1 MSQVLQSGS
10 LLQSGKYII
19 KGVLGQGGFGITYLA
34 EQVSLHREVAI
45 KEFFIQSICDRD
57 SEGTQVHTVSQ
68 QASTTVEKYKQKFL
82 NEANTISGLHHPNI
96 ISIFDVFEEN
106 DTAYYVMEYINGGSL
121 QDIIN
126 EKNRLPESDA
136 IDYITHIANAV
147 DYLHSRRINHYDI
160 KPANILIR
168 QGGTPVLI
176 DFGISKIYD
185 DSGNRV
191 TTMPVGISDGYAPI
205 EQYSQEGT
213 LTFSPQADIYSLGA
227 TLYKLVTGQTPPSAP
242 SRTGGTALTF
252 PGGLKESTKRTIE
265 SSMALVKGDRLE
277 SASAF
282 SRMLTNKVPVNDA
295 TSSSSSGTGK
305 VRTILIAI
313 IGLLV
318 IGIGALLLL
327 NNNKSSL
334 NEGLNVLSDSIAFN
348 EDSVS
353 NTKDSIASTPLVR
366 QDKSY
371 AFKETFGDTTYSYS
385 VKIYDGRVTWS
396 LKCPGE
402 KYNGSFNC
410 NPELDPEM
418 ILNEFK
424 GVIYWAFACKFFCVL
439 TDDLGY
445 YRYDEYQ
452 WAKRSFSKSA
462 SYFGKARQYCPSAY
476 KKVQSMYN
484 DLVTAENSVD
494 ALWEE
499 ICILAYALGEYPIEA
514 CDLYEC
520 DY

>member
-1 MSQVLQSGS
+1 MSQVLQSGT

-57 SEGTQVHTVSQ
+57 SERTLVYTASQ

-126 EKNRLPESDA
+126 NKSQLPESDA

-185 DSGNRV
+185 ESGNRV

-227 TLYKLVTGQTPPSAP
+227 TLYKLVSGQTPPSAP
-242 SRTGGTALTF
+242 SRTSGTVLTF
-252 PGGLKESTKRTIE
+252 PEGIKESTRRAIE
-265 SSMALVKGDRLE
+265 SSMELVKRDRLG
-277 SASAF
+277 SVSAF
-282 SRMLTNKVPVNDA
+282 LKMLTNNVP
-295 TSSSSSGTGK
+295 SSDNAHSTNSGKT
-305 VRTILIAI
+305 RTILLII
-313 IGLLV
+313 IGLLAL
-318 IGIGALLLL
+318 GIGTLVML
-327 NNNKSSL
+327 NNNKSSI
-334 NEGLNVLSDSIAFN
+334 NNGLSVLSDSIAVT
-348 EDSVS
+348 EDSIS
-353 NTKDSIASTPLVR
+353 NADDSIASVPVVR

-371 AFKETFGDTTYSYS
+371 NFKETYGDTTYRYS

-402 KYNGSFNC
+402 NYNGAFNC
-410 NPELDPEM
+410 NPELDPDI
-418 ILNEFK
+418 ILEEFK
-424 GVIYWAFACKFFCVL
+424 GVIYWGFASKFFWRLCEE
-439 TDDLGY
+439 LGY

-462 SYFGKARQYCPSAY
+462 SSFGKARQYCPSAY
-476 KKVQSMYN
+476 KKVQSMYK
-484 DLVTAENSVD
+484 DLITAENSVD

-499 ICILAYALGEYPIEA
+499 ICILSYALGENPIEA